1 MKMFQ
6 KVAALAVGLL
16 PVASFAAVPTAATD
30 ALTAVQTD
38 GMALIDAAW
47 PVVAA
52 LVGGMILIGLFK
64 KVAKRA
70 AG

>member
-1 MKMFQ
+1 MKKLMLI
-6 KVAALAVGLL
+6 VAGFV
-16 PVASFAAVPTAATD
+16 PVASFAALPTAATG

-38 GMALIDAAW
+38 GLALIDAAW

>member
-1 MKMFQ
+1 MNKR
-6 KVAALAVGLL
+6 AALVIPAVMVSPG
-16 PVASFAAVPTAATD
+16 VFAALPTAATD
-30 ALTAVQTD
+30 ALTTVQTD
-38 GMALIDAAW
+38 GLALIAAAW

>member
-1 MKMFQ
+1 MK
-6 KVAALAVGLL
+6 KVCGVLICVAPAV
-16 PVASFAAVPTAATD
+16 SFAALPTAATD
-30 ALTAVQTD
+30 ALTTVQTD
-38 GMALIDAAW
+38 GLAMIAAAW